1 MQNFFFINIKK
12 STYFNMKQNSSY
24 NLIAGV
30 DEAGRG
36 PLAGGVYAA
45 AVILPKQYYLPNLRD
60 SKKLTSLQREKLNQA
75 IQNQAISFAIANASV
90 DEIESLNILQA
101 TLLAMSR
108 AISQLQPCAHQVQ
121 IDGNHIPK
129 NLTIPAQCIIKGD
142 NKIAQISAASILA
155 KVARDHEMMI
165 LDKQYPEYGFA
176 KHKGYGTKDHLN
188 ALKKYGYIESHR
200 KNFAPI
206 KYMLKG

>member
-1 MQNFFFINIKK
+1 MEP
-12 STYFNMKQNSSY
+12 NSSY

-45 AVILPKQYYLPNLRD
+45 AVILPKEYDLPNLKD
-60 SKKLTSLQREKLNQA
+60 SKKLTGLQREKLNQQ

-90 DEIESLNILQA
+90 SEIESLNILQA

-108 AISQLQPCAHQVQ
+108 AISKLKPQARQVQ
-121 IDGNHIPK
+121 IDGNQMPK
-129 NLTIPAQCIIKGD
+129 NLTIPAECIIKGD
-142 NKIAQISAASILA
+142 SKIAQISAASILA
-155 KVARDHEMMI
+155 KVARDHEMLL
-165 LDKQYPEYGFA
+165 LDKEYPEYGFA
-176 KHKGYGTKDHLN
+176 KNKGYGTKEHLL
-188 ALKKYGYIESHR
+188 ALEKYGYISAHR

-206 KYMLKG
+206 KYMLKD